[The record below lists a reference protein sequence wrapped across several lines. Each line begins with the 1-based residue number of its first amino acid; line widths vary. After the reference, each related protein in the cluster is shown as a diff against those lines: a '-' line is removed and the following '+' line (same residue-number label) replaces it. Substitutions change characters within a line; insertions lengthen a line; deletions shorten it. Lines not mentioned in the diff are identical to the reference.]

1 MAGTQEVRAQRMGG
15 GARQSWMGILLL
27 LLNTQ
32 ITSKVTSHHTDS
44 VGSLVKMGIMRV
56 NGTIHWKPGRP
67 LSEPRKWS
75 INNTLGDRL
84 QTTLQSYS
92 NQKSMVWAQ
101 KQTYGSAEQNTE
113 PRNKPTHLQSINP
126 YQRRQDNT
134 MEKKSLFSKWHWES
148 WTVECK
154 LTKLEHS
161 LSSYTKI
168 NSKWLKDLNK
178 RHHTINDSLGEKIW
192 DLSLHLSID

>member
-1 MAGTQEVRAQRMGG
+1 MAGTQEIRAQRMGG

-75 INNTLGDRL
+75 INYTLGDRL

-148 WTVECK
+148 WTAVYK
-154 LTKLEHS
+154 SMKLEHNVTS
-161 LSSYTKI
+161 NRKI
-168 NSKWLKDLNK
+168 NSNGFKDLNI
-178 RHHTINDSLGEKIW
+178 RYDTIKLLEK
-192 DLSLHLSID
+192 SIG